1 MISTHILKVNGV
13 YFLHIDSILINKFV
27 IIPFNEWKNSLGK
40 ELFKEMDIILVNDPL
55 GQVIGAITLDN
66 PEKILATAF
75 ISIDQLYEEESWKDY
90 SIIVVADEN
99 KRIIGCLKREEL
111 ILYLYQHFKEEAL
124 YLKSLLS
131 SIPNEISAI
140 DKFGKISFFNDQALK
155 VHGINLEESI
165 SSKLDDLYPGCQLN
179 TLLNVENKEVIMKV
193 TENGKGAFI
202 QTNVMQDDRSVGA
215 MQIYWTTKEIEKIAL
230 SLDLFM
236 NLSADLQAIFD
247 AFYDVIY
254 VSDGTGMTLHVSSA
268 CEQLWGYRAEDLIG
282 KSIYKLEEIGV
293 FTPSVTRQVLEK
305 KKKVQLFQTTKEGR
319 RLVCIG
325 TPIKDEKGNI
335 IRVVNASRDITG
347 ESHLRMELEEM
358 KLLMEGYKQQL
369 SQLNELGIG
378 NEKMIFK
385 SEKMEGVVTLARKV
399 AEVDSTILIQGES
412 GVGKEVIA
420 SYIHSKSE
428 RNDKPFI
435 KVNCGAIPENL
446 LESELF
452 GYEKGAFTGA
462 SKTGKPGLFEL
473 ANGGTLFLDEIGEIP
488 LALQVKLLRVLQE
501 MEFTRIGGTKPISV
515 NVRII
520 AATNRELQEEMKKG
534 NFRED
539 LYYRLNV
546 VPLLIPPLRERKD
559 DILSLTLHF
568 TQKFNEKF
576 KTYKTFS
583 PTVLDL
589 FQSYHWA
596 GNVRELQNMIER
608 LVVTAD
614 ASTIDVE
621 QLPDFLLESKTLPA
635 VQVTD
640 IIPIKEAIDL
650 VEYQL
655 LVLAKKKYRTTVK
668 IAEVLQVNQ
677 STVSRKL
684 KNIGIK

>member
-1 MISTHILKVNGV
+1 M
-13 YFLHIDSILINKFV
+13 HIDSILINKFV